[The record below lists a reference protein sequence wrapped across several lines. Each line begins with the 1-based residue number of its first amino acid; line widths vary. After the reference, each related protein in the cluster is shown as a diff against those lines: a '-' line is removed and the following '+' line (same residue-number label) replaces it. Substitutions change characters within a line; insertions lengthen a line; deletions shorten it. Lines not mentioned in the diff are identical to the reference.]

1 MLMSYQVISRK
12 YRPQR
17 FDEVIGQSHVSL
29 TLQNAIKTNRISHAY
44 LFAGSRGIGKTSTA
58 RILAKSLNCLNPHE
72 IDPCNTCQNCI
83 EITTGRSIDVLE
95 IDGASNRG
103 IDQIR
108 DLRENVKYPPA
119 NSRYRIFIIDEVH
132 MLTKE
137 AFNALLKTLEEP
149 PPHVVF
155 IFATTEPLKI
165 PATILSRCQRYDFH
179 RIPLAEITRHLAMI
193 AQKEG
198 VTIADDILL
207 LIAKKSEGAMR
218 DAESLLDQLI
228 AFSGKA
234 VKLEDAQKILSLID
248 FELYILLGSEIL
260 NNNKSML
267 LQLAGKIID
276 EGINLA
282 EFLSGLAEH
291 FRNVLIANTTGS
303 ADMLDLPN
311 NIKERYIEESKRWQT
326 GDLLRLLKMISQ
338 AQVDLKTSL
347 NQRLLLEFT
356 LLRMGA
362 MNQTVTVEK
371 ILDSLSR
378 GGSDSK
384 YQQQSY
390 MVQENLDL
398 FQQSQ
403 APEPQPVQIKNNEA
417 EIKPVEISPESTP
430 QESPKAEVLSDN
442 QSDNLQDKWET
453 IIQKVADS
461 SPSLASFLK
470 DSKPGK
476 IKQNMLEILFRN
488 SAISHLGTIKAR
500 ANIIEAA
507 IQEITGKPFNV
518 KCVEEKSDQLELQ
531 KKGVFDTMSQKIKDM
546 FDGEIIPT

>member
-1 MLMSYQVISRK
+1 MSYQVISRK

-17 FDEVIGQSHVSL
+17 FDEVIGQSHISL

-44 LFAGSRGIGKTSTA
+44 LFTGSRGIGKTSTA

-72 IDPCNTCQNCI
+72 VDPCNSCQNCI
-83 EITTGRSIDVLE
+83 EITAGRSLDVLE

-149 PPHVVF
+149 PPQVVF

-179 RIPLAEITRHLAMI
+179 RISITEIVQHLAMI
-193 AQKEG
+193 ARQEE
-198 VTIADDILL
+198 VAISDDILL
-207 LIAKKSEGAMR
+207 LIAKKAEGAMR

-228 AFSGKA
+228 AFSGKE
-234 VKLEDAQKILSLID
+234 VRLEDAQKILSLID
-248 FELYILLGSEIL
+248 YELYISLGNEIL
-260 NNNKSML
+260 NNNKSTL
-267 LQLAGKIID
+267 LQMAGKIID

-282 EFLSGLAEH
+282 EFLSGFAEH

-303 ADMLDLPN
+303 TDMLDLPN
-311 NIKERYIEESKRWQT
+311 NVKERYLEEGKRWQT

-338 AQVDLKTSL
+338 AQIELKTSL

-371 ILDSLSR
+371 ILDSLSK

-384 YQQQSY
+384 YQQSPY
-390 MVQENLDL
+390 MVHESLNL
-398 FQQSQ
+398 FQQPK
-403 APEPQPVQIKNNEA
+403 APEPQPVRFEKNEA
-417 EIKPVEISPESTP
+417 EEKPVEIAQNSTD
-430 QESPKAEVLSDN
+430 QESPKTENVSDN
-442 QSDNLQDKWET
+442 QSNNLQDKWEMV
-453 IIQKVADS
+453 IQKVSDN
-461 SPSLASFLK
+461 SPSLASFMK
-470 DSKPGK
+470 DSKPGV
-476 IKQNMLEILFRN
+476 IKQNMLEITFKN
-488 SAISHLGTIKAR
+488 SAVSHLGMIKAR
-500 ANIIEAA
+500 VNIIEAA

-518 KCVEEKSDQLELQ
+518 KCIEEKSDQLELQ
-531 KKGVFDTMSQKIKDM
+531 KKGAFDTMSQKIKDM

>member
-1 MLMSYQVISRK
+1 MIMSYQVISRK
-12 YRPQR
+12 YRPQK
-17 FDEVIGQSHVSL
+17 FDEVIGQSHISL
-29 TLQNAIKTNRISHAY
+29 TLQNAIKTNRISHAF
-44 LFAGSRGIGKTSTA
+44 LFTGSRGIGKTSTA

-72 IDPCNTCQNCI
+72 VDPCNTCQNCI
-83 EITTGRSIDVLE
+83 EITAGRSIDVLE

-119 NSRYRIFIIDEVH
+119 NSHYRIFIIDEVH
-132 MLTKE
+132 MLTRE

-179 RIPLAEITRHLAMI
+179 RIPLTEIIRHLAMI
-193 AQKEG
+193 AQKEE
-198 VTIADDILL
+198 VTISDDILL
-207 LIAKKSEGAMR
+207 LIAKKAEGAMR

-228 AFSGKA
+228 AFSGKT
-234 VKLEDAQKILSLID
+234 VELEDVQKILSLID
-248 FELYILLGSEIL
+248 YEFFISIGNEIL
-260 NNNKSML
+260 DNNKSML

-282 EFLSGLAEH
+282 EFLSGFSEH
-291 FRNVLIANTTGS
+291 FRNILIANTTGS

-311 NIKERYIEESKRWQT
+311 NIKERYLEEGKRWQS

-338 AQVDLKTSL
+338 AQIDLKTAL

-362 MNQTVTVEK
+362 MHQTVTVEK
-371 ILDSLSR
+371 ILDSLNR
-378 GGSDSK
+378 GSLDSK
-384 YQQQSY
+384 YQSPSY
-390 MVQENLDL
+390 LVQENLNL
-398 FQQSQ
+398 FQPLK
-403 APEPQPVQIKNNEA
+403 APEPQPVQIKKNETA
-417 EIKPVEISPESTP
+417 GESVEISPKSAQP
-430 QESPKAEVLSDN
+430 ESPKAAVASDIKA
-442 QSDNLQDKWET
+442 DNLQNKWEMV
-453 IIQKVADS
+453 IQKVGDK

-470 DSKPGK
+470 DSRPGI
-476 IKQNMLEILFRN
+476 IKQNMLEIWFKN
-488 SAISHLGTIKAR
+488 SAVSHLDTIKAR
-500 ANIIEAA
+500 VNIIESA

-518 KCVEEKSDQLELQ
+518 RCVAEKSDQLNLH
-531 KKGVFDTMSQKIKDM
+531 KKGIFDTMSQKIMDI
-546 FDGEIIPT
+546 FDGEVIPT

>member
-1 MLMSYQVISRK
+1 MSYQVISRK

-44 LFAGSRGIGKTSTA
+44 LFTGSRGIGKTSTA

-72 IDPCNTCQNCI
+72 VDPCNTCQNCI
-83 EITTGRSIDVLE
+83 EITAGRSMDVLE

-179 RIPLAEITRHLAMI
+179 RIPLTEITRHLAMI

-207 LIAKKSEGAMR
+207 LIAKKAEGAMR

-248 FELYILLGSEIL
+248 FELYISLGNEIL

-267 LQLAGKIID
+267 LQLASKIID

-291 FRNVLIANTTGS
+291 FRNVLITNATGS

-311 NIKERYIEESKRWQT
+311 NIKERYIEEGKRWQI
-326 GDLLRLLKMISQ
+326 GDLLRLVKMISQ
-338 AQVDLKTSL
+338 AQVEIKTAL

-356 LLRMGA
+356 LLRMGG
-362 MNQTVTVEK
+362 MSQTITVEK

-378 GGSDSK
+378 GGPDSK

-398 FQQSQ
+398 FQQPKV
-403 APEPQPVQIKNNEA
+403 PEPQPVQIKKNEA
-417 EIKPVEISPESTP
+417 EVEPVEISQESTP

-442 QSDNLQDKWET
+442 QSDNLQDKWEMV
-453 IIQKVADS
+453 IQKVADT

-470 DSKPGK
+470 DSKPGV

-488 SAISHLGTIKAR
+488 SAVSHLGTIKAR

-518 KCVEEKSDQLELQ
+518 RCVEEKSDQLELQ